1 MTDGCCGM
9 TMHATDRVLQMR
21 PCGFDPAGS
30 GQILVVLSADSQS
43 HSSCWWAV
51 WGCKISSVDGSLVCW
66 MEQLI
71 AQLVSAVGQLH
82 PPLLNQVADHS
93 AHEIDNFAPEIY
105 LL

>member
-1 MTDGCCGM
+1 
-9 TMHATDRVLQMR
+9 MHATDRVLQMR

-51 WGCKISSVDGSLVCW
+51 WGCKMSSVDGSLVCW

-71 AQLVSAVGQLH
+71 AIAECSRLFH
-82 PPLLNQVADHS
+82 PPLLNQVADRS
-93 AHEIDNFAPEIY
+93 AHEIDNFAPEIN